1 MKLASKCLNVVVAE
15 MYSNLDGEFEGL
27 LGIAGDWAGARLQ
40 GRHVGAGRVQP
51 QLVQVMLKHP
61 KIRER

>member
-1 MKLASKCLNVVVAE
+1 MNVVFAE
-15 MYSNLDGEFEGL
+15 KNCNLDGEFEGL

-61 KIRER
+61 KTK

>member
-1 MKLASKCLNVVVAE
+1 MKSASKCMNVVVAE
-15 MYSNLDGEFEGL
+15 KNCNLDGELERL
-27 LGIAGDWAGARLQ
+27 LWIAGDWAGARLQ

-61 KIRER
+61 KQRER